1 MVPILKAKK
10 RCDFVTELL
19 EDFILFRT
27 KGYLLSNVIALALVL
42 VFRLARA
49 VCCKQ
54 FKTRRQVINAHDV
67 TYNCQLA
74 KTKQQED

>member
-27 KGYLLSNVIALALVL
+27 KGYLLSNVIALALLYLYV
-42 VFRLARA
+42 
-49 VCCKQ
+49 
-54 FKTRRQVINAHDV
+54 D
-67 TYNCQLA
+67 
-74 KTKQQED
+74 